1 MPLVLLESDGPVRIL
16 TLNAP
21 ERRNALDWPLLDEL
35 SAAVRCVADDPD
47 ARALVVTGAGK
58 GFCAG
63 ANLANLFGDLD
74 RPTEQMRDHLMNV
87 YASFL
92 GIRDLTIP
100 TIAAVNGVA
109 IGAGMNIALA
119 CDVVVAGPHAG
130 FGPTFSEI
138 GLHPGG
144 GCTWM
149 MTQRIGTA
157 RTTAALLAGAVI
169 GAKEAERIGLAE
181 QLADDPLAVAVDLAQ
196 LYALREP
203 QLLADIKQSARIAAS
218 SDLATSLE
226 FESWAQ
232 AASMRNDR
240 FRTFIQR
247 FDQDLA

>member
-1 MPLVLLESDGPVRIL
+1 MSLVLLESDGPVRIL

-35 SAAVRCVADDPD
+35 SAAVRAVADDDD

-63 ANLANLFGDLD
+63 ANLANLFGDID
-74 RPTEQMRDHLMNV
+74 RPTEAMREHLMKV

-100 TIAAVNGVA
+100 TIAAVNGAA
-109 IGAGMNIALA
+109 IGAGMNVALA

-130 FGPTFSEI
+130 FGPTFAEI

-149 MTQRIGTA
+149 MTARIGAA
-157 RTTAALLAGAVI
+157 RTTAALFSGAVI
-169 GAKEAERIGLAE
+169 GAEEAERIGLAE
-181 QLADDPLAVAVDLAQ
+181 RRADDALAAALELAQ
-196 LYALREP
+196 LYAQREP
-203 QLLADIKQSARIAAS
+203 QLMADIKQSARIAAT

-232 AASMRNDR
+232 ATSIRNER
-240 FRTFIQR
+240 FRAFMSR
-247 FDQDLA
+247 FAD